1 MSSKMSREDRLSLLD
16 SEVYQ
21 ELETAEIAKHA
32 QLQRLVK
39 TAQSLSDKIITSP
52 VAQKAIS
59 DGIAKALENKDDDG
73 KMESVHNELKS
84 HMTKLTDHE
93 LFEMFKMFADE
104 LEARGID
111 AGEYEKQFE
120 DEEAEEIEEDEVVEE
135 KDMEDVLAFVKS
147 SLTKLAYSAADKGN
161 TEAAYL
167 IERCLQKI
175 S

>member
-1 MSSKMSREDRLSLLD
+1 MNRMSDEDTLALLN

-21 ELETAEIAKHA
+21 ELERAERKK
-32 QLQRLVK
+32 QLQK
-39 TAQSLSDKIITSP
+39 IAQSLSDKIVQSP
-52 VAQKAIS
+52 SAQQAIR

-73 KMESVHNELKS
+73 EMESVHNDLKDGIK
-84 HMTKLTDHE
+84 KLDDHE
-93 LFEMFKMFADE
+93 LFEMCKMFQDE
-104 LEARGID
+104 IEVRGLD
-111 AGEYEKQFE
+111 TAEFEKQFE
-120 DEEAEEIEEDEVVEE
+120 EEEAEE
-135 KDMEDVLAFVKS
+135 DMEDEEKEEEDMEEVLAFVKS